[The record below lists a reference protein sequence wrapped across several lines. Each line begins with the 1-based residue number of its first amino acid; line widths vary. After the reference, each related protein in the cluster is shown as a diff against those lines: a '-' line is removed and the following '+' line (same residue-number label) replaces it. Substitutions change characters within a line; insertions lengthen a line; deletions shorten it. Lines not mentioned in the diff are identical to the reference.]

1 MTNHPVYL
9 DYNGTTPI
17 DPQVAKAMLPYLHEH
32 FGNPSS
38 AHVFGRRTR
47 QAVEQARGQM
57 AKLLGCHPEEIVFTS
72 GGTESNNHALF
83 GVTAALRERGR
94 HIVTSCVE
102 HPAILEPCLALL
114 EQGFDVTILPV
125 DGHGRIALSD
135 LEAALRPDTVLVS
148 IMHTNNEVGTL
159 QPIAEIAQIT
169 QRCNI
174 VLHTDAAQSVGKVPV
189 RVDQLGVDLLTVAGH
204 KLYAPKGVGA
214 LFVRR
219 GTPLRRFFYGAG
231 QERGMRPGT
240 ENVLEIVGLGE
251 AAALVD
257 ARGLGETQ
265 HLERMRGLLRAGL
278 EADLPDIVV
287 HGHPEFRLPNTLS
300 VAFPGCPA
308 DQLLSQLPG
317 VAASAGAACHAESV
331 KISHVLAAMRIPTE
345 LARSTLRL
353 SVGRFTTADE
363 IHRALAEIVAVVK
376 RLRNGSA
383 PQRG

>member
-114 EQGFDVTILPV
+114 EQGFDVTFLPV
-125 DGHGRIALSD
+125 DGHGRIAVSD

-148 IMHTNNEVGTL
+148 IMHANNEVGTL

-169 QRCNI
+169 QRRNI

-189 RVDQLGVDLLTVAGH
+189 RVDQLGVDLLTVAGQ
-204 KLYAPKGVGA
+204 KLYAPKGSRRPVCAARHSTAAILSRSGPGTGHAARHRKCPGNCGA
-214 LFVRR
+214 RR
-219 GTPLRRFFYGAG
+219 GS
-231 QERGMRPGT
+231 
-240 ENVLEIVGLGE
+240 
-251 AAALVD
+251 
-257 ARGLGETQ
+257 
-265 HLERMRGLLRAGL
+265 
-278 EADLPDIVV
+278 
-287 HGHPEFRLPNTLS
+287 GHCR
-300 VAFPGCPA
+300 
-308 DQLLSQLPG
+308 
-317 VAASAGAACHAESV
+317 
-331 KISHVLAAMRIPTE
+331 
-345 LARSTLRL
+345 
-353 SVGRFTTADE
+353 
-363 IHRALAEIVAVVK
+363 
-376 RLRNGSA
+376 
-383 PQRG
+383 